1 MLTYQKRICLRAWHG
16 RACAP
21 YSLISLQARA
31 HGLMGKS
38 GLTLRPPPPAKPR
51 HDRVRW
57 TSLCCSR
64 GSRSWTVASG
74 STPLQTERRRLKC
87 PNPNWLTARGLH
99 FAQDRARAQP
109 FCMHARTT
117 LGTAAC
123 RLVCLIRPQHDLTVS
138 SEPACL
144 CTPAPTRACD
154 LTVPLVLTLT
164 LDPTLVCSALPCTR
178 HPLLSSDV
186 PLHAHAH
193 TLAHA
198 LGLGW

>member
-1 MLTYQKRICLRAWHG
+1 MPACMAWHVL
-16 RACAP
+16 RIV
-21 YSLISLQARA
+21 YEVTSLQARA
-31 HGLMGKS
+31 HGVMAKS

-117 LGTAAC
+117 LGTAPC
-123 RLVCLIRPQHDLTVS
+123 RLVCLIRPQYDLTVS
-138 SEPACL
+138 SAPASAHRL
-144 CTPAPTRACD
+144 QPEACD
-154 LTVPLVLTLT
+154 LTVPLILTLT
-164 LDPTLVCSALPCTR
+164 PTLICSAVPCTG
-178 HPLLSSDV
+178 HLLSSDV

-193 TLAHA
+193 ALAHA